1 MFGTINCCDTY
12 VGNTARINIGDNFQF
27 IALEHIYETLGLTS
41 QLKEISLKDL
51 RYYHGESLVVPLN
64 WAIFDPNWMEKDK
77 LSISPCV
84 KPLFLAMTL
93 GSYRNE
99 DYFNDYNIS
108 YLKKHSPI
116 GCRDEVTYRKLLE
129 YDIPCYLNGCL
140 TLTTPPRSDFANS
153 NFIYFIDT
161 PSSLADKIPSQF
173 LENGRFV
180 SHQVYYPSETSPKV
194 IAENIKKQYDNY
206 RQNAKL
212 VITSRLHAAVP
223 CIAMGIPVIFAKEI
237 VDDRFSW
244 LDKILPLYSLSD
256 WDNINWFP
264 APADIDFIKSKMLEC
279 AQKRILGQETSDL
292 QQEITNFWLDR
303 PKRHYEDFRKQL
315 FENFDPIFQWL
326 SVSWTPEYLGKYSI
340 WGVTRGAEKLVSLIS
355 EKYPN
360 SQLCSVVD
368 SYRTESFLDRKITRP
383 EELLLTKDEKLL
395 VLAAGASPQARDFMK
410 CGRIDPLNCFLLSDN
425 FITSEEDL
433 LLQKAYVQ
441 RYGHEYTSSNG

>member
-12 VGNTARINIGDNFQF
+12 VGTTARINIGDNFQF
-27 IALEHIYETLGLTS
+27 LALEHIYDTLGLTS
-41 QLKEISLKDL
+41 HLKEISLKDL
-51 RYYHGESLVVPLN
+51 HSYHGESLIVPLN
-64 WAIFDPNWMEKDK
+64 WSIFDSNWMDGNK
-77 LSISPCV
+77 LSISPDI
-84 KPLFLAMTL
+84 KPLFLAVTL
-93 GSYRNE
+93 GVNHKDS
-99 DYFNDYNIS
+99 YFNPENIE
-108 YLKKHSPI
+108 YLKANGPI
-116 GCRDEVTYRKLLE
+116 GCRDEVTYRKLLK

-140 TLTTPPRSDFANS
+140 TLTIPARACSG
-153 NFIYFIDT
+153 NFIYFVDT
-161 PSSLADKIPSQF
+161 PLSLANKIPHDF
-173 LENGRFV
+173 LQNARFT
-180 SHQVYYPSETSPKV
+180 SHQVYYSSKTDPKLIV
-194 IAENIKKQYDNY
+194 QNIKKQYDDY
-206 RQNAKL
+206 KQNAKL
-212 VITSRLHAAVP
+212 VITSRLHAAAP
-223 CIAMGIPVIFAKEI
+223 CVAMGIPVIFVKEI
-237 VDDRFSW
+237 IDERFSW

-279 AQKRILGQETSDL
+279 AQKRILGQETSEL

-326 SVSWTPEYLGKYSI
+326 SVSWTPECLGKYSI